1 MVNKEIDIPSRNK
14 QRQEPDK
21 KPRLVRQ
28 NEGLVVKNIGKRFN
42 MRPVVRDVS
51 LHLNRGEA
59 VGLLGPNGAG
69 KTTCFYIITGL
80 ITPNYGSIFLDGTDI
95 SELPIFKRAR
105 LGIG

>member
-1 MVNKEIDIPSRNK
+1 MADKEIDISSQNK
-14 QRQEPDK
+14 QRQEPDNI
-21 KPRLVRQ
+21 PRLVRQ

-69 KTTCFYIITGL
+69 KTTCFYIFSASRASL
-80 ITPNYGSIFLDGTDI
+80 DMFCACPRFRFVFHYKMNSKFLRF
-95 SELPIFKRAR
+95 L
-105 LGIG
+105 